1 MALALWYTN
10 PLPAAR
16 TPEIRMIPVLC
27 RPHTACEKRLHP
39 VPPGEKSPVLLRP
52 SADISG
58 HHPEE
63 NPDKQQDSHN
73 TQNRIRHKDRHK
85 KQGNLNI
92 QKHPPQLIHSVSPV
106 HHTAQP
112 VSKTIH
118 LLFSPPDISDLQL
131 LHIPCLHH
139 ILPAF
144 SNVTTLSRLSC
155 DCNFTTIK
163 FSEIPRIRYCS
174 RATKTAKILQYLCLS
189 ITGC

>member
-1 MALALWYTN
+1 MTPRAGDLNMALALWYTN

-106 HHTAQP
+106 HHTAHP
-112 VSKTIH
+112 VSKSIH
-118 LLFSPPDISDLQL
+118 IYTSQSHGPIPP
-131 LHIPCLHH
+131 
-139 ILPAF
+139 LPASQCQYF
-144 SNVTTLSRLSC
+144 IA
-155 DCNFTTIK
+155 FTH
-163 FSEIPRIRYCS
+163 
-174 RATKTAKILQYLCLS
+174 
-189 ITGC
+189 